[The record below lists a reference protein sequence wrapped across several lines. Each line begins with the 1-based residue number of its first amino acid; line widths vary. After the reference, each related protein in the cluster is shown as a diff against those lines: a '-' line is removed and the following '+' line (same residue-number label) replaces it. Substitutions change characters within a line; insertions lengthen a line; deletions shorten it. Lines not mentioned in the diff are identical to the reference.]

1 MKNLAYFFIIAIGVI
16 LALIYAKTMLLQLVI
31 AFLLWFATV
40 QIKKKFLKIK
50 WFKRFV
56 PNVLQSVTILGL
68 LILVLYFVMTMVMGN
83 LSELTNSMDT
93 YSNNVNLI
101 TTKIEKLLNVDMEK
115 EFNSFIES
123 VNFKNILSELAES
136 LSSIFSNFMM
146 ILIYLLFIFL
156 ETNSVKL
163 KIKALFSEKINR
175 ERFDEILVKIETSL
189 ARYFRVKTIMSLLTG
204 VLSYVVLKIIGVEAA
219 LFWAFLIFTLNYIPT
234 IGSLIATVFPA
245 IFSLFQFGNFMPF
258 ILIILLIGGI
268 QMVVGNLIEPKL
280 MGKTLNVSPMVTII
294 ALTLWGQ
301 LWGVVGMLLS
311 VPITVIMIIILSQFE
326 STQKIAIILSE
337 EGSL

>member
-50 WFKRFV
+50 WFERFV
-56 PNVLQSVTILGL
+56 PNILQSVTILAL
-68 LILVLYFVMTMVMGN
+68 LILGLYFVMTMVMGN
-83 LSELTNSMDT
+83 LSELTNSIDT

-101 TTKIEKLLNVDMEK
+101 TSKVEKFLDVDMEK
-115 EFNSFIES
+115 EFHTFVKS

-163 KIKALFSEKINR
+163 KIKAIFPEEKSR
-175 ERFDEILVKIETSL
+175 ERFDNIFEEIEASL
-189 ARYFRVKTIMSLLTG
+189 ARYFRVKTLMSMLTG
-204 VLSYVVLKIIGVEAA
+204 ALSYVVLKIIGVEAA

-234 IGSLIATVFPA
+234 IGSLIATAFPA
-245 IFSLFQFGNFMPF
+245 IFSLFQFGYFMPF

-268 QMVVGNLIEPKL
+268 QMVVGNLIEPRL

-337 EGSL
+337 EGEL